1 MIFYIL
7 LSSIIAGIIAIFADV
22 LIKQKVIQPLYEQ
35 QHMPKECIDYR
46 KTNTH
51 LIAVFLVGVIVY
63 LLMFIFKVHKLI
75 HFRNGF

>member
-7 LSSIIAGIIAIFADV
+7 ISAILAGIIAIFADV

-35 QHMPKECIDYR
+35 QYMPKECIDYR

-51 LIAVFLVGVIVY
+51 LFAVFLVGIIVY